1 MSDDRLG
8 TNPLDW
14 VTPDAARAPAPA
26 HPMTANRPTGKNTQP
41 APPACAAKTDRTA
54 APRSP
59 LFQAAGSNEEMT
71 MGKGKIKIKQTM
83 DTSHVVAYLKDLADS
98 LESGV
103 IRAENE
109 DETLVLGVPETMQ
122 VELKL
127 ARKKDKAKCEIE
139 LEWLDDGSQAE
150 SLKISGD

>member
-1 MSDDRLG
+1 MSDERLG

-14 VTPDAARAPAPA
+14 VAPDAAREAIPAPGS
-26 HPMTANRPTGKNTQP
+26 PSGKTPQP
-41 APPACAAKTDRTA
+41 APPACAAKTRPAQDK
-54 APRSP
+54 
-59 LFQAAGSNEEMT
+59 LFRPAGSGMEENT

-83 DTSHVVAYLKDLADS
+83 ETPQVIAYLKDLADS
-98 LESGV
+98 LESGI

-109 DETLVLGVPETMQ
+109 DDTLVLGVPDSMQ

-150 SLKISGD
+150 SLKISGE

>member
-1 MSDDRLG
+1 MSDERLG

-14 VTPDAARAPAPA
+14 VNPDTARPAASGASGQ
-26 HPMTANRPTGKNTQP
+26 TTQP
-41 APPACAAKTDRTA
+41 APPACAAKAAETA
-54 APRSP
+54 APRTD
-59 LFQAAGSNEEMT
+59 LFKAAGSNEEMT
-71 MGKGKIKIKQTM
+71 MGKSKIKIEQTM
-83 DTSHVVAYLKDLADS
+83 DTVQVVAYLKDLADS

-109 DETLVLGVPETMQ
+109 DETLVLGVPDSMQ

-139 LEWLDDGSQAE
+139 LEWHDDGSQAD

>member
-1 MSDDRLG
+1 MSDERLG

-14 VTPDAARAPAPA
+14 VTPDAAPAQARRTPEA
-26 HPMTANRPTGKNTQP
+26 QSADEAAQP
-41 APPACAAKTDRTA
+41 APPACAIKSAETTT
-54 APRSP
+54 PRAP
-59 LFQAAGSNEEMT
+59 LFRAAGSNEEMT
-71 MGKGKIKIKQTM
+71 MGKGKIKIEQTM
-83 DTSHVVAYLKDLADS
+83 DTSQVVAYLKDLADS

-109 DETLVLGVPETMQ
+109 NDSLVLGVPDTMQ

-139 LEWLDDGSQAE
+139 LAWHDDGSQAE
-150 SLKISGD
+150 SLKISGE

>member
-1 MSDDRLG
+1 MSDERLG

-14 VTPDAARAPAPA
+14 VTPDAAPAPA
-26 HPMTANRPTGKNTQP
+26 ATRPSGETTQP
-41 APPACAAKTDRTA
+41 APADAAKDAGKA

-59 LFQAAGSNEEMT
+59 LFQAAGSDIEENT

-83 DTSHVVAYLKDLADS
+83 DTIQVVAYLKDLADS

-109 DETLVLGVPETMQ
+109 EGTLVLGVPDTMQ

-150 SLKISGD
+150 SLKISGE

>member
-1 MSDDRLG
+1 MSDERLG

-14 VTPDAARAPAPA
+14 VTPDAAPAAAPRTPE
-26 HPMTANRPTGKNTQP
+26 PRPSDQTTQP
-41 APPACAAKTDRTA
+41 APACAAKNAEPA
-54 APRSP
+54 APRTP
-59 LFQAAGSNEEMT
+59 LFQAAKSNEEMT
-71 MGKGKIKIKQTM
+71 MGKGKIKIEQTM
-83 DTSHVVAYLKDLADS
+83 DTAQVVAYLKDLADS

-109 DETLVLGVPETMQ
+109 DDTLVLGVPDTMQ

-139 LEWLDDGSQAE
+139 LEWHDDGTQAD
-150 SLKISGD
+150 SLKISGE

>member
-1 MSDDRLG
+1 MSDERLG

-14 VTPDAARAPAPA
+14 VTPEAAPA
-26 HPMTANRPTGKNTQP
+26 TAASRPSGETTQP
-41 APPACAAKTDRTA
+41 APPTDAGQA
-54 APRSP
+54 APRKNGRSG
-59 LFQAAGSNEEMT
+59 LFKAAGSGIEEDT

-83 DTSHVVAYLKDLADS
+83 ETPQVVAYLRDLADS

-109 DETLVLGVPETMQ
+109 DGTLVLGVPDAMQ
-122 VELKL
+122 AELKL

>member
-1 MSDDRLG
+1 MSDERLG

-14 VTPDAARAPAPA
+14 VTPDAAPAAARRTTEP
-26 HPMTANRPTGKNTQP
+26 RPSDQTTQP
-41 APPACAAKTDRTA
+41 APACAAKDTETT
-54 APRSP
+54 APRTP
-59 LFQAAGSNEEMT
+59 LFKAAGSNEEMT
-71 MGKGKIKIKQTM
+71 MGKGKIKIEQTM
-83 DTSHVVAYLKDLADS
+83 GTSHVAAYLKDLADS

-109 DETLVLGVPETMQ
+109 NDTLVLRVPDTMQ

-139 LEWLDDGSQAE
+139 LQWHDDGSTPAE
-150 SLKISGD
+150 SLKISGE

>member
-1 MSDDRLG
+1 MSDERLG

-14 VTPDAARAPAPA
+14 VTPDAAPDAA
-26 HPMTANRPTGKNTQP
+26 RPSGETTRTT
-41 APPACAAKTDRTA
+41 PPSDKGKTDGPA
-54 APRSP
+54 DAPRKGLFSP
-59 LFQAAGSNEEMT
+59 VGTENEEDT

-83 DTSHVVAYLKDLADS
+83 DTPQLAAYLKDLADS

-109 DETLVLGVPETMQ
+109 EGTLVLSVPDSMQ

-139 LEWLDDGSQAE
+139 LEWLDDGSRIDPI
-150 SLKISGD
+150 KISGE

>member
-1 MSDDRLG
+1 MSDVRLG
-8 TNPLDW
+8 TNPLEW
-14 VTPDAARAPAPA
+14 VTPDAAPGAAPAQAPAPV
-26 HPMTANRPTGKNTQP
+26 QP
-41 APPACAAKTDRTA
+41 PPACAAEGGDHTRTMTSGLF
-54 APRSP
+54 RS
-59 LFQAAGSNEEMT
+59 AENATEEP

-83 DTSHVVAYLKDLADS
+83 DTPQVVAYLKDLADS

-109 DETLVLGVPETMQ
+109 DGTLVLGVADSMQ

-139 LEWLDDGSQAE
+139 LEWTDDGTQAGT
-150 SLKISGD
+150 LKISDGS

>member
-1 MSDDRLG
+1 MSDERLG

-14 VTPDAARAPAPA
+14 VTPDAAPAPG
-26 HPMTANRPTGKNTQP
+26 RPSAETTQP
-41 APPACAAKTDRTA
+41 APPASAVKAAEPA
-54 APRSP
+54 APRTA
-59 LFQAAGSNEEMT
+59 LFQAAGTDTEENT
-71 MGKGKIKIKQTM
+71 MGKGKIKIEQTM
-83 DTSHVVAYLKDLADS
+83 DTSQVVAYLKDLADS

-109 DETLVLGVPETMQ
+109 DGTLVLGVPDTMQ

-150 SLKISGD
+150 SLKISGE

>member
-1 MSDDRLG
+1 MSDERLG

-14 VTPDAARAPAPA
+14 VIPDAAPAAVP
-26 HPMTANRPTGKNTQP
+26 PMTENRPVDQTTQP
-41 APPACAAKTDRTA
+41 APPACATKDAEPA
-54 APRSP
+54 APRTA
-59 LFQAAGSNEEMT
+59 LFQPAGSNEEMT
-71 MGKGKIKIKQTM
+71 MGKGKIKIEQTM

-109 DETLVLGVPETMQ
+109 NETLVLGVPDSMQ

-139 LEWLDDGSQAE
+139 LQWYDDGSRADA
-150 SLKISGD
+150 LKISGE